1 VVDGGSDELF
11 KFLKGDRSPAKR
23 ISKLKE
29 SFKAATPRRKALFS
43 LGAVSFVAGVTLLG
57 VGAYSALNGSDGGP
71 PRNDGIAGVIIT
83 PSPRPS
89 ASPTDAPTVSPQPEP
104 PLGDRPYQMVIS
116 KIGVNAPVQEYGL
129 DENAVPLVPTG
140 SDAADVVAWYNFSA
154 KPGTGGNA
162 VFAGHVTW
170 NGVAVFYNLTSMAAG
185 DVITLTGQDGTVL
198 TYTVTDVFSVNP
210 TIDPNARDVM
220 LPTPDDVLTI
230 ITCSGTFTHDPNDH
244 VFGGDYEERL
254 VVRAKLD
261 GVQPGSAVAAATQ

>member
-1 VVDGGSDELF
+1 MF
-11 KFLKGDRSPAKR
+11 KFLKGDGSPAKR
-23 ISKLKE
+23 ISRLGK
-29 SFKAATPRRKALFS
+29 SFKAASPTRKALFG
-43 LGAVSFVAGVTLLG
+43 LGAVSFVAGIALLT
-57 VGAYSALNGSDGGP
+57 VGAYSALNSSDGGP
-71 PRNDGIAGVIIT
+71 PRNDGIAEVIIT
-83 PSPRPS
+83 RSPRPS
-89 ASPTDAPTVSPQPEP
+89 ASPTIAPTATPQPQP

-129 DENAVPLVPTG
+129 DENAVPVVPTG

-170 NGVAVFYNLTSMAAG
+170 NGIAVFYNLTSMAPG
-185 DVITLTGQDGTVL
+185 DVVTLTGQDGTVL

-210 TIDPNARDVM
+210 SIDPNARDVM

-230 ITCSGTFTHDPNDH
+230 ITCSGTFTHNPNDH
-244 VFGGDYEERL
+244 VFGGDYNERL

-261 GVQPGSAVAAATQ
+261 RVQPGNAVTAVGQ